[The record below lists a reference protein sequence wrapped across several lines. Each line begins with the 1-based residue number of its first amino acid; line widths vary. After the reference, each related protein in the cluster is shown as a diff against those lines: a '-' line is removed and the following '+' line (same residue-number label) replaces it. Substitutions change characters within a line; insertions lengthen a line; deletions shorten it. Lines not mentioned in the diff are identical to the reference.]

1 MTLTITD
8 TLITSDEVD
17 QTAYLHDGQWAV
29 DGFPF
34 RTFGQNGAIT
44 AMSLAELDASG
55 LAQTEPKYA
64 ALAAAWREELG
75 LPGLAPETTSRTSP
89 EPAEGAEPDQ
99 PRTRSKA
106 DAVYT
111 PPAGVEV
118 LEPLRFGGIG
128 PAPETTSRTSPEPA
142 EPERDWGLPA
152 LGHDA
157 DADQPRT
164 SPEPAAHTG
173 SAWTCPACIDSTC
186 GDCMEGRCHGS
197 GPCGCD
203 RHEASMALL
212 QLHGGE

>member
-75 LPGLAPETTSRTSP
+75 LPGLAPETTSRTST

-99 PRTRSKA
+99 PRTSFA
-106 DAVYT
+106 IET
-111 PPAGVEV
+111 SPPPTAPVTVINRWDSLPISGGTASVLIGSTNGLDDETKRAIVNALGGPASDHTGSWSTCDHPQCRHSRERVEAF
-118 LEPLRFGGIG
+118 ERCPAAAAPG
-128 PAPETTSRTSPEPA
+128 PAP
-142 EPERDWGLPA
+142 
-152 LGHDA
+152 
-157 DADQPRT
+157 DQPRT
-164 SPEPAAHTG
+164 SPEAG
-173 SAWTCPACIDSTC
+173 
-186 GDCMEGRCHGS
+186 
-197 GPCGCD
+197 
-203 RHEASMALL
+203 
-212 QLHGGE
+212 